1 MTVREALQKT
11 QGRDAGSV
19 NRSAV
24 RYAETLLQADEEI
37 LSAVIANVAARR
49 EHFPG
54 VVVLTSRRIMAVC
67 GLPGIKRSISLCLDE
82 LSKCEETSSFLNY
95 KAAFYTKED
104 GFTLTAGPEIGERF
118 SRSLAVLN
126 GTEEAFDAVE
136 GMEKSGILNP
146 VLERNLL
153 RRRQAEKKE
162 NARRKAEREAAAAQ
176 LTAELGET
184 NIVPQTVAARL
195 VKELAEE
202 ETE

>member
-67 GLPGIKRSISLCLDE
+67 GLPGIKRSISLERKRHLTLWKEWRKAVSSIPFWSETFCGGGRPEKKKTPAERRSVKRLP
-82 LSKCEETSSFLNY
+82 LS
-95 KAAFYTKED
+95 
-104 GFTLTAGPEIGERF
+104 
-118 SRSLAVLN
+118 
-126 GTEEAFDAVE
+126 
-136 GMEKSGILNP
+136 
-146 VLERNLL
+146 L
-153 RRRQAEKKE
+153 RRNWAKRTLSPK
-162 NARRKAEREAAAAQ
+162 R
-176 LTAELGET
+176 L
-184 NIVPQTVAARL
+184 RL
-195 VKELAEE
+195 VW
-202 ETE
+202 